1 MQARV
6 LRNAAFFTG
15 FVDANEQHRE
25 RFSATI
31 AGHKYPVSGSRSEP
45 GQGEEVE

>member
-1 MQARV
+1 MQASV
-6 LRNAAFFTG
+6 LTNAAFFTG

-31 AGHKYPVSGSRSEP
+31 SGHKHPVSGCKPEP

>member
-6 LRNAAFFTG
+6 RKNAAFFTG
-15 FVDANEQHRE
+15 FVDANEWHRE

-31 AGHKYPVSGSRSEP
+31 AGHKYPVSGARP
-45 GQGEEVE
+45 